1 MGAPGTGTGHPRSV
15 LAGSPRWWLLAVA
28 GVVLLAA
35 TGRLLGEQGQT
46 PGPVWMSV
54 ALAVSFTPLAWF
66 VLRRAPGHPLGRLM
80 AVTGLAATAAT
91 LAVCWSAF
99 APIAWLS
106 QWLWWPPIALI
117 PLTLLVFPDGRL
129 LSSRW
134 RILVVVLVVL
144 AGVASVALA
153 LAALL
158 APQTLLSTVG
168 RPLPPYARSMVRV
181 ALVAIGGVQLATVAV
196 FVALVMRWRRAG
208 SQERRQLVC
217 LAPAAV
223 LLVVG
228 VVLATLNVPGGWIP
242 AVAAL
247 PLGIT
252 LAILEYSLWDLD
264 LYVHRGLVWI
274 VLIGV
279 AVAVYAVVVTGLER
293 LVDPGS
299 PTVTLVAAGACA
311 VALLPAERLAQRGL
325 SRLVYGRRDDGYAV
339 LMGVARHIEAVR
351 DPLEVLPRFTATL
364 VQTLRVPYAAIAL
377 IADPGDEP
385 LVIGHG
391 RRTGGEPQR
400 FAMVAHGVPV
410 GELLVEPRRPGTRFT
425 AAENQLLQGLAR
437 HAAVAAEAC
446 RHALDLQRARERLVL
461 AREEE
466 RRRLRHDLH
475 DGVASAL
482 VGAQM
487 LVVASQSAVPEDG
500 RAAELLATLG
510 RDLTVCTEEVRSLID
525 GLRPAVLDAGLA
537 PALQDLVH
545 RLSESLPVTLEIVGD
560 LDDLPAAV
568 EVVTYRMV
576 TESLGN
582 VIKHARGSRSWV
594 DLVREDETLTVR
606 VRDDGV
612 GLGGAAPPDSRG
624 GVGLSSI
631 RSRVEEVGGRFST
644 EPVPVG
650 VCCQAI
656 LPLPARTREEGTPRP
671 PRPGPGRY

>member
-1 MGAPGTGTGHPRSV
+1 MGAPGTETGHPRSV

-35 TGRLLGEQGQT
+35 AGRMLSEQGRT
-46 PGPVWMSV
+46 PGPLWMSV

-80 AVTGLAATAAT
+80 AATGLGATAAA

-99 APIAWLS
+99 TPIAWLS

-134 RILVVVLVVL
+134 RVLVVVVVGL
-144 AGVASVALA
+144 AGVAATALA
-153 LAALL
+153 LAALF

-181 ALVAIGGVQLATVAV
+181 ALVAIGGVLLATVGV
-196 FVALVMRWRRAG
+196 FVSLVVRWQRAG
-208 SQERRQLVC
+208 SQERRQLAC
-217 LAPAAV
+217 LTPSAV

-242 AVAAL
+242 AVVAL

-252 LAILEYSLWDLD
+252 LAILQYSLWDLD

-274 VLIGV
+274 VLIGI
-279 AVAVYAVVVTGLER
+279 AVSVYAVVVTGLER
-293 LVDPGS
+293 ILAPGS
-299 PTVTLVAAGACA
+299 SVATLVAAGACA
-311 VALLPAERLAQRGL
+311 AALLPAERLAQRGL
-325 SRLVYGRRDDGYAV
+325 TRLVYGRRDDQYAV
-339 LMGVARHIEAVR
+339 LISVARHIEAVR

-364 VQTLRVPYAAIAL
+364 VQTLRVPYAAISL
-377 IADPGDEP
+377 TADPGEDP
-385 LVIGHG
+385 LVVGQG

-400 FAMVAHGVPV
+400 FAMVAHGVRV

-425 AAENQLLQGLAR
+425 PAETQLLEGIAR

-466 RRRLRHDLH
+466 RRRLRRDLH

-487 LVVASQSAVPEDG
+487 LVVAS
-500 RAAELLATLG
+500 RAAVSGDSRADELLATLG
-510 RDLTVCTEEVRSLID
+510 QDLTVCTEEVRSLID
-525 GLRPAVLDAGLA
+525 GLRPAALDAGLA
-537 PALQDLVH
+537 AALGDLVH
-545 RLSESLPVTLEIVGD
+545 RLSESLPVTLEISGD

-582 VIKHARGSRSWV
+582 VIKHARASRAWI
-594 DLVREDETLTVR
+594 DLLRDEETLTVR

-650 VCCQAI
+650 VCC
-656 LPLPARTREEGTPRP
+656 
-671 PRPGPGRY
+671 

>member
-1 MGAPGTGTGHPRSV
+1 MGDPGTGTGHPRSV

-28 GVVLLAA
+28 GIVLLAT

-66 VLRRAPGHPLGRLM
+66 VLRRAPGHPLGQLM
-80 AVTGLAATAAT
+80 AATGLAATAAS

-129 LSSRW
+129 LSPRW
-134 RILVVVLVVL
+134 RILVIVLVVL
-144 AGVASVALA
+144 AGGASVALA

-168 RPLPPYARSMVRV
+168 EPLPPYARSMVQV
-181 ALVAIGGVQLATVAV
+181 ALVAIGGVLLATFGV

-242 AVAAL
+242 AVVAL

-252 LAILEYSLWDLD
+252 LAILQYSLWDLD

-279 AVAVYAVVVTGLER
+279 AVSVYALVVTGLER
-293 LVDPGS
+293 LLAPGS
-299 PTVTLVAAGACA
+299 SVTLVAAGACA
-311 VALLPAERLAQRGL
+311 AALLPAERLAQRGL
-325 SRLVYGRRDDGYAV
+325 SRLVYGRRDDRYAV

-364 VQTLRVPYAAIAL
+364 VETLRVPYAAIAL
-377 IADPGDEP
+377 TADPGEEP
-385 LVIGHG
+385 LVVGHG

-400 FAMVAHGVPV
+400 FAMVAHGVRV

-425 AAENQLLQGLAR
+425 PAETQLLEGLAR
-437 HAAVAAEAC
+437 HAGMAAEAC

-466 RRRLRHDLH
+466 RRRLRRDLH

-487 LVVASQSAVPEDG
+487 LVVASRAAVSGDS
-500 RAAELLATLG
+500 RAAELLTTLG
-510 RDLTVCTEEVRSLID
+510 QDLTVCTEEVRSLID

-537 PALQDLVH
+537 AALNDLVH
-545 RLSESLPVTLEIVGD
+545 RLSESLPVTLEISGD
-560 LDDLPAAV
+560 LEDLPAAV

-582 VIKHARGSRSWV
+582 VIKHARASRAWV
-594 DLVREDETLTVR
+594 DLLRGDEALTVR

-612 GLGGAAPPDSRG
+612 GLGFAAPPDSRG

-631 RSRVEEVGGRFST
+631 RSRVEEVGGQFST
-644 EPVPVG
+644 EPEPVG

-656 LPLPARTREEGTPRP
+656 LPLPARTR
-671 PRPGPGRY
+671 